1 MNKST
6 QSEWE
11 DQVRQRLELL
21 RETPPRSPEAASHGR
36 EEYMR
41 AVRLLAETSTKAAQ
55 ISSTPVS
62 YTLFQRLSRWMKEA
76 SPTPLLKE
84 RKIMFSTLTTLLVT
98 ITLLFGGA
106 GATVYAAQASGPADF
121 LYPVK
126 TLGEDLR
133 LGLTSDNQNQLNLAL
148 EYTNRRVGEIL
159 DAVSNAEPVSEKAVL
174 RYQEQLSM
182 ALNIASGMDDREM
195 DQALLQLRDQIQKQD
210 RIMEKLQTQVPDQA
224 EPLMAQIRDMIRSQL
239 RLVESGLENPAVFRQ
254 QLREQEQLQAE
265 DNAQPIEPGVPGND
279 AAGGA
284 GYEGAG
290 PGPANSDELNQP
302 DEGNGPGPGPME
314 GEESN
319 GYGPGPSNQGEENNN
334 GPGPV
339 EDGDGDSYGP
349 GPGNTGDSTQPDEG
363 YGPGE
368 PMQGVSD
375 GQSGETGSGD
385 GTGPANMSEVTQ
397 PAEGYG
403 PGPATPSPQPG
414 MNGPGP
420 GNQGR

>member
-11 DQVRQRLELL
+11 NQIRQRLDLL
-21 RETPPRSPEAASHGR
+21 RETPPRSPEAALHGR

-41 AVRLLAETSTKAAQ
+41 AVRALAETPTKAAQ
-55 ISSTPVS
+55 ISPAPVS
-62 YTLFQRLSRWMKEA
+62 LTLFQRLSRWMKES
-76 SPTPLLKE
+76 SPAPLLKE
-84 RKIMFSTLTTLLVT
+84 RKIMFSTLTTLLVM

-106 GATVYAAQASGPADF
+106 GATVYAAQASGPVDF

-126 TLGEDLR
+126 TLGEDVR
-133 LGLTSDNQNQLNLAL
+133 LGLTSNAQNQLNLAL

-159 DAVSNAEPVSEKAVL
+159 DAVSDAESIPEEAVL
-174 RYQEQLSM
+174 RYQEQLDL
-182 ALNIASGMDDREM
+182 ALNIASEMDDREM
-195 DQALLQLRDQIQKQD
+195 EQSLLQLRDQLQKQD

-224 EPLMAQIRDMIRSQL
+224 EPLMAQVRDMIRLQL

-254 QLREQEQLQAE
+254 QLREQEQLQ
-265 DNAQPIEPGVPGND
+265 DGDRSQPVEPGASGDD
-279 AAGGA
+279 AASGP

-290 PGPANSDELNQP
+290 PGPANSGELTQP
-302 DEGNGPGPGPME
+302 DEGYGTGPGPME

-319 GYGPGPSNQGEENNN
+319 GSGPGSGNRGEENNF
-334 GPGPV
+334 GPGPA
-339 EDGDGDSYGP
+339 EDEDGDSYGP
-349 GPGNTGDSTQPDEG
+349 GSGNTADTMQPDEG

-368 PMQGVSD
+368 PMQD
-375 GQSGETGSGD
+375 GSSGQAGETGSGD
-385 GTGPANMSEVTQ
+385 DNGPANMGEVTQ

-403 PGPATPSPQPG
+403 PGSATPSPQPG

>member
-11 DQVRQRLELL
+11 NQVRQRLELL
-21 RETPPRSPEAASHGR
+21 RETAPRSPEAISQGR
-36 EEYMR
+36 EAYMR
-41 AVRLLAETSTKAAQ
+41 AVRSLAETSTKAAQ
-55 ISSTPVS
+55 ISSAPVS
-62 YTLFQRLSRWMKEA
+62 FTLFQRLSRWMKET

-126 TLGEDLR
+126 TLGEDAR
-133 LGLTSDNQNQLNLAL
+133 LGLTSNTQNQLNLAL

-159 DAVSNAEPVSEKAVL
+159 DAVSDGEPIPEEAVL
-174 RYQEQLSM
+174 RYQEQLRI
-182 ALNIASGMDDREM
+182 ALNFASGMDDREM
-195 DQALLQLRDQIQKQD
+195 EQSLLHLRDQIQKQD

-224 EPLMAQIRDMIRSQL
+224 EPLMVQMRDMIRSQL
-239 RLVESGLENPAVFRQ
+239 RLVESGLENPAAFRQ
-254 QLREQEQLQAE
+254 QLREQEQLQAGE
-265 DNAQPIEPGVPGND
+265 NTQPGEPGAPGND
-279 AAGGA
+279 AAGGPD
-284 GYEGAG
+284 YEGAG
-290 PGPANSDELNQP
+290 PGPANSGELTQP
-302 DEGNGPGPGPME
+302 DEGYGPGPGPMG

-319 GYGPGPSNQGEENNN
+319 GYGPGPANQGEENND

-339 EDGDGDSYGP
+339 EDEDGNSYGP
-349 GPGNTGDSTQPDEG
+349 GPGNTGDTTQPDEG

-368 PMQGVSD
+368 PMQGGSG
-375 GQSGETGSGD
+375 GQAGETGSGD
-385 GTGPANMSEVTQ
+385 GTDPVNMGEVTQ
-397 PAEGYG
+397 PAEGYA

>member
-21 RETPPRSPEAASHGR
+21 RETPPRSPEAAFHGR

-41 AVRLLAETSTKAAQ
+41 AVRSLAETSTKAAQ

-126 TLGEDLR
+126 TLGEDMR

-279 AAGGA
+279 AAGGP

-319 GYGPGPSNQGEENNN
+319 GYGPGPSNQGEENNY